1 MITLQA
7 IGVEYSAKPL
17 FSGVSAVIN
26 LSDRIALVGKNG
38 AGKSTLLKIIAG
50 LQTATTGQV
59 AASDGTTIGYLPQ
72 QMKISDETSI
82 IEEVRK
88 VFASQMALEQESERL
103 SLELASRED
112 YDSEEYHKLIDRL
125 TLVNER
131 IEMEK
136 SSNMEAEIERTLIG
150 LGFNREDFP
159 RPTAELSGGWRM
171 RIELAKLLLRRPDV
185 LLLDEPTNHLDIES
199 IQWLEQFLV
208 AKAKAVVV
216 VSHDR
221 AFIDK
226 VTNRTIEISCGR
238 IYDYKTNYSHFVEL
252 RRERIEQQ
260 RRAYENQQKEIADIT
275 DFIERFRYKATKA
288 VQVQSRIKQLEKI
301 VPIEID
307 EVDNSHL
314 NLKFPPAPRSGD
326 YPVII
331 EDVGKAY
338 GNHQVFDKAN
348 FRIKR
353 GEKVAFVGRNGEG
366 KSTLVK
372 CIMGEIPF
380 TGDLTIGHNVK
391 IGYFA
396 QNQAQLLDQDITV
409 FDTID
414 RVAVGDIR
422 TKIRDILGAFM
433 FGGEASDKMVK
444 VLSGGEKTRLAMI
457 RLLLEP
463 VNLLILDEPTNHLDM
478 KTKDVLKE
486 AIKAFDGTVIVVSH
500 DREFLDGLVEKVY
513 EFGGGRVIENIG
525 GIYDFLN
532 RKRMSNLNELEYR
545 STSVDEVKSA
555 IDEEK
560 QQRKLSYAEQ
570 KEHEKLL
577 KRALKAIKDAELLV
591 EKLDEEKAELEQK
604 LSEGQSDASLLD
616 RYAQVQKQSEEAML
630 AWEEAQ
636 MEYENLNS

>member
-1 MITLQA
+1 
-7 IGVEYSAKPL
+7 
-17 FSGVSAVIN
+17 
-26 LSDRIALVGKNG
+26 
-38 AGKSTLLKIIAG
+38 
-50 LQTATTGQV
+50 
-59 AASDGTTIGYLPQ
+59 
-72 QMKISDETSI
+72 
-82 IEEVRK
+82 
-88 VFASQMALEQESERL
+88 

-545 STSVDEVKSA
+545 STSVDEVKPA

>member
-1 MITLQA
+1 
-7 IGVEYSAKPL
+7 
-17 FSGVSAVIN
+17 
-26 LSDRIALVGKNG
+26 
-38 AGKSTLLKIIAG
+38 
-50 LQTATTGQV
+50 
-59 AASDGTTIGYLPQ
+59 
-72 QMKISDETSI
+72 
-82 IEEVRK
+82 
-88 VFASQMALEQESERL
+88 
-103 SLELASRED
+103 
-112 YDSEEYHKLIDRL
+112 
-125 TLVNER
+125 
-131 IEMEK
+131 
-136 SSNMEAEIERTLIG
+136 
-150 LGFNREDFP
+150 
-159 RPTAELSGGWRM
+159 M

-545 STSVDEVKSA
+545 STSVDEVKPA

>member
-1 MITLQA
+1 M
-7 IGVEYSAKPL
+7 
-17 FSGVSAVIN
+17 
-26 LSDRIALVGKNG
+26 
-38 AGKSTLLKIIAG
+38 
-50 LQTATTGQV
+50 
-59 AASDGTTIGYLPQ
+59 
-72 QMKISDETSI
+72 
-82 IEEVRK
+82 
-88 VFASQMALEQESERL
+88 
-103 SLELASRED
+103 
-112 YDSEEYHKLIDRL
+112 
-125 TLVNER
+125 
-131 IEMEK
+131 
-136 SSNMEAEIERTLIG
+136 
-150 LGFNREDFP
+150 
-159 RPTAELSGGWRM
+159 
-171 RIELAKLLLRRPDV
+171 
-185 LLLDEPTNHLDIES
+185 
-199 IQWLEQFLV
+199 
-208 AKAKAVVV
+208 
-216 VSHDR
+216 
-221 AFIDK
+221 
-226 VTNRTIEISCGR
+226 
-238 IYDYKTNYSHFVEL
+238 
-252 RRERIEQQ
+252 
-260 RRAYENQQKEIADIT
+260 
-275 DFIERFRYKATKA
+275 
-288 VQVQSRIKQLEKI
+288 
-301 VPIEID
+301 
-307 EVDNSHL
+307 
-314 NLKFPPAPRSGD
+314 
-326 YPVII
+326 
-331 EDVGKAY
+331 
-338 GNHQVFDKAN
+338 
-348 FRIKR
+348 
-353 GEKVAFVGRNGEG
+353 
-366 KSTLVK
+366 
-372 CIMGEIPF
+372 
-380 TGDLTIGHNVK
+380 
-391 IGYFA
+391 
-396 QNQAQLLDQDITV
+396 

-545 STSVDEVKSA
+545 STSVDEVKPA